1 MMLVA
6 YLASVVVALFVLVA
20 LVRLRASG
28 DDGGA
33 EGDAGWGGGGG
44 SAPTLPR
51 GPVDPDNSAV
61 SWPEFERQFAAWV
74 ERTRRAEA
82 GVGTGSPG

>member
-6 YLASVVVALFVLVA
+6 YLTSVALALFVLVA
-20 LVRLRASG
+20 LVRRRASG

-33 EGDAGWGGGGG
+33 EGDPGWGGGGG

-51 GPVDPDNSAV
+51 SPVDPDNSAV

-74 ERTRRAEA
+74 ERTQGAEA
-82 GVGTGSPG
+82 SVGTGSPG